1 MSHSDPQTQIQ
12 PLHGVMAEFAEP
24 ETLVAAIR
32 KVRGQGYTKMEAYTP
47 FPVEGLS
54 DELGQPKTKIQWII
68 LGAGIGGGVGGFA
81 LQTWTTTVA
90 YPLNYGARPFFSWP
104 AYMPVTFEL
113 TILAAAFAAVVGMIV
128 LNGLPQPYHPVFN
141 VKEFDA
147 ASKDKFF
154 LCIESADPKF
164 DAESVKTALKSAGA
178 LAVYEVE
185 E

>member
-1 MSHSDPQTQIQ
+1 MNPSTSQPIQ
-12 PLHGVMAEFAEP
+12 SLHGVMAEFPEP
-24 ETLVAAIR
+24 EALVAAIR
-32 KVRGQGYTKMEAYTP
+32 KVRGQGYSKIEAYTP

-68 LGAGIGGGVGGFA
+68 LGAGICGGLGGFT

-113 TILAAAFAAVVGMIV
+113 TILSAAFAAVIGMIV

-141 VKEFDA
+141 VKAFDA

-154 LCIESADPKF
+154 LCVESADPKF
-164 DAESVKTALKSAGA
+164 DVEAVKAALKGAGA
-178 LAVYEVE
+178 AAVHEVE
-185 E
+185 A